1 MTLLTLFLYLDQ
13 VAAMNIDFLNLTAA
27 VGFFNPSLN
36 PFIYAARY
44 DVFKRTLKQM
54 FNRGSESSSGGWSH
68 GTHEYA

>member
-1 MTLLTLFLYLDQ
+1 
-13 VAAMNIDFLNLTAA
+13 MNIDFLNLTAA

-54 FNRGSESSSGGWSH
+54 FNRGSESSSGG
-68 GTHEYA
+68 